1 MKQDIFNLLLII
13 AICFADYLIFRHFNL
28 NKKEGMT
35 RGSSDSS
42 TSSSSTSSTN
52 NGVAGGAAAY
62 AANIK
67 LNVIKLQDEL
77 LISKYRTDYEN
88 VVLNLDDL
96 VSNLMLQTALTIDTT
111 KPAESLGK
119 IQELGQTKI
128 ALNGIMKFID
138 ATT

>member
-13 AICFADYLIFRHFNL
+13 AICFAAYLIFRHFNL
-28 NKKEGMT
+28 NTKEGMT
-35 RGSSDSS
+35 DGSSD
-42 TSSSSTSSTN
+42 SSSTSSTN

-88 VVLNLDDL
+88 VILNLDDL